1 MTRKKKKKMAHAYG
15 TSWYMS
21 LIVSL
26 SNFAFVSLQFY
37 PLTNIYWDMLPCM
50 NIEYNASIHTAT
62 LKVIDTVLIATGILY
77 LSSLLKLSILFADF
91 LHASNVT
98 VMIISSYLSP
108 IMRKPV

>member
-1 MTRKKKKKMAHAYG
+1 MMHFFYF
-15 TSWYMS
+15 
-21 LIVSL
+21 IVPYCT
-26 SNFAFVSLQFY
+26 A
-37 PLTNIYWDMLPCM
+37 MM
-50 NIEYNASIHTAT
+50 NYNASIHTAT

>member
-1 MTRKKKKKMAHAYG
+1 MRLFY
-15 TSWYMS
+15 SVV
-21 LIVSL
+21 LILHSYDDFMMHFL
-26 SNFAFVSLQFY
+26 FY
-37 PLTNIYWDMLPCM
+37 CALLHSF
-50 NIEYNASIHTAT
+50 YNASIHTAT

-98 VMIISSYLSP
+98 VMIISFYLSP